1 MNEAEASELV
11 AMLAV
16 TFDRPPMSEPKL
28 RMYEKMLLDLEYAPA
43 RDGVTKLLATA
54 KFLPSIAEIRE
65 AATAAK
71 EGPVRAGLEAWGD
84 ILEARATFGFRQKSD
99 GAWTPAEAPLL
110 TPPFT
115 DPIVAQCVEQSGGWA
130 RFSDPTSFDRDAFV
144 KLYDVLA
151 RRAREGRVA
160 GLALPEAPRG
170 ILVGRRGAMSEGATL
185 GSLLGKL
192 GDGT

>member
-1 MNEAEASELV
+1 MKDYEVAELV
-11 AMLAV
+11 ALVAA
-16 TFDRPPMSEPKL
+16 TWPRPPMTEATQ
-28 RMYEKMLLDLEYAPA
+28 RAYERHLMSLEYEAA
-43 RDGVTKLLATA
+43 SEALNRLAATQ

-84 ILEARATFGFRQKSD
+84 VLEARATFGFRQKSE

-170 ILVGRRGAMSEGATL
+170 ILAGRKGAMSDGAML
-185 GSLLGKL
+185 GNLLGKL
-192 GDGT
+192 GNGG